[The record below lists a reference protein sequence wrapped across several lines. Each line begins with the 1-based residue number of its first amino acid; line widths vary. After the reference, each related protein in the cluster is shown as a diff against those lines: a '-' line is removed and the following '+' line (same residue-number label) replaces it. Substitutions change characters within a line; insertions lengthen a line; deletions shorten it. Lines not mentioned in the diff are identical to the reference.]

1 MSFLVGIFT
10 EKSRKNRKMK
20 AVFVLIAA
28 LLLGFSDVLAQTY
41 VGSGSS
47 YFKQQEIPDAVFE
60 RMIGKSFAEGCTTL
74 REELRYLRVLHYN
87 KEGQELEGELVC
99 HQSIA
104 DDLLDIFL
112 ELYKAKYPIE
122 RMVLIDEYNADDEA
136 SMQANNTSAFNFRQ
150 ASGMRRLS
158 RHAVGMAI
166 DINPLYNPLVKHRE
180 GRTRVYPANAAPYID
195 RTKEFPYK
203 IVKGDL
209 CYRLFKQHGFK
220 WGGDWKNSKDYQ
232 HFEK

>member
-1 MSFLVGIFT
+1 
-10 EKSRKNRKMK
+10 MK
-20 AVFVLIAA
+20 AYLMLLAVLM
-28 LLLGFSDVLAQTY
+28 LCFGDVLAQAYT
-41 VGSGSS
+41 GSGSS
-47 YFKQQEIPDAVFE
+47 YFCQQEIPDTVFE
-60 RMIGKSFAEGCTTL
+60 RMLGKSFAEGCTIP

-122 RMVLIDEYNADDEA
+122 RMVLIDEYDADDEA
-136 SMQANNTSAFNFRQ
+136 SMQANNTAAFNYRR

-158 RHAVGMAI
+158 RHATGTAI

-180 GRTRVYPANAAPYID
+180 GHIRVYPSNATPYID

-203 IVKGDL
+203 IEKGDL
-209 CYRLFKQHGFK
+209 CYRLFKQHGFR
-220 WGGDWKNSKDYQ
+220 WGGDWKSSKDYQ